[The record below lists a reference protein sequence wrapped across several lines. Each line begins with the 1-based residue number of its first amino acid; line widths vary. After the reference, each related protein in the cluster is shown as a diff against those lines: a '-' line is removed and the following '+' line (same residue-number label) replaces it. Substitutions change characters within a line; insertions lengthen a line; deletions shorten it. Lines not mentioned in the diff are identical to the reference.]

1 MKILIA
7 KRMKILVDNT
17 YVENDGFILV
27 NCLIKGSD

>member
-1 MKILIA
+1 MKILMA

-27 NCLIKGSD
+27 NCLINGSD